1 MQKWLQRGQ
10 NEYTI
15 VLAAAFGILIIAPFE
30 RHGVRALIVILL
42 GFLLVFAMW
51 TSGVNRYL
59 MGVTIILSVASFATV
74 IINDVL
80 GISRGGEVAFSAVS
94 AGLAAASIAVIVRR
108 LSGHLIVSVRTI
120 TGALSV
126 YLLLGIFFT
135 YVYGMVGDIQDNG
148 FFAQTGPH
156 SPVIYLYFSFVTL
169 TTVGYGDFSAGSDVG
184 RMLAVIEALIG
195 QLYLVT
201 VVAIVIGNIGR
212 PRHQPDPTDLE

>member
-1 MQKWLQRGQ
+1 MPDWLQRGA
-10 NEYTI
+10 NEYGV
-15 VLAAAFGILIIAPFE
+15 VLAAAFAILIVAPFE
-30 RHGVRALIVILL
+30 QHGVRGLIVVLL

-74 IINDVL
+74 IINDVR

-108 LSGHLIVSVRTI
+108 LGGHLVVSVRTI

-126 YLLLGIFFT
+126 YLLIGLFYT
-135 YVYGMVGDIQDNG
+135 YLYAMVGELRHDG

-156 SPVIYLYFSFVTL
+156 SPVVFLYFSFVTL

-184 RMLAVIEALIG
+184 RMLAVLEALIG

-212 PRHQPDPTDLE
+212 PRHRPDPTDPE